1 MKLTRK
7 SIGRIAAS
15 FVATAMLA
23 TMAIVPAS
31 AANDPGYFESS
42 NFTITKTLKLP
53 ENTYAP
59 AKGFTFNVAPAS
71 ASNQSLTSAEQN
83 KGVEYGVT
91 DGVNSSATATINAN
105 QTATNNQVTADAS
118 FSVDLSKFTHAGS
131 YKYVVTEA
139 STDNDDFKY
148 DDNTLILYVNIING
162 AKGLEVKYV
171 ELVDPDGGTAG
182 AAAKIN
188 GFTNEYGKNNDGNDK
203 VYDITL
209 KKVIAG
215 DAANM
220 NATFAFDVSVESEY
234 NNNTVL
240 IVDTNGNGT
249 YGDTITVGEG
259 EDAKE
264 VKDETYTLKADGSVQ
279 KISLGHNETAKIFGL
294 TDGDTYTITEQ
305 NVTTKDNDAVTS
317 DGYTVTVDGVTDTDN
332 DGSVSGTISADTAI
346 TYTNTRNASTP
357 TGIMM
362 DIAPYAVLVVIA
374 AAGCFIFLRKRHAK
388 ED

>member
-42 NFTITKTLKLP
+42 DFTITKTLKLP

-59 AKGFTFNVAPAS
+59 QKDFTFNVAPAS
-71 ASNQSLTSAEQN
+71 ASNQQLTSAELN
-83 KGVEYGVT
+83 KGVEYGVD
-91 DGVNSSATATINAN
+91 DGIVNSSATATINAN
-105 QTATNNQVTADAS
+105 QTATNNQVTANAS

-188 GFTNEYGKNNDGNDK
+188 GFTNEYGKDNDGKDK
-203 VYDITL
+203 LYDITL

-215 DAANM
+215 SAANM
-220 NATFAFDVSVESEY
+220 DATFEFSVAVDSEY
-234 NNNTVL
+234 DNDVVL

-259 EDAKE
+259 AGAQE
-264 VKDETYTLKADGSVQ
+264 VEDETYTLKADGSVQ
-279 KISLGHNETAKIFGL
+279 KISLGNDETAKIFGL
-294 TDGDTYTITEQ
+294 TDGDTYTITE
-305 NVTTKDNDAVTS
+305 TKGGQ
-317 DGYTVTVDGVTDTDN
+317 DGYTTTVTGDTFENGTYTVTGNVFQDTE
-332 DGSVSGTISADTAI
+332 I